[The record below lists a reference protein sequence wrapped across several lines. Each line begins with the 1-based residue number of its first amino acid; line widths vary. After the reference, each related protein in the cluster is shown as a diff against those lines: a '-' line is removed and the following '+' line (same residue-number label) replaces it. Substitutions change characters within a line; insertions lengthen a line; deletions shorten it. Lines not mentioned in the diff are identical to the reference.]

1 MKSVFEKHGI
11 HYLSPSTINL
21 WISQP
26 AMCLLKIAGFS
37 DGQAGAAAWRGTAA
51 DRAITKAAFE
61 PKTPNDELV
70 QQALDVFDGERQN
83 STNEQDETKVE
94 KERSNVSSFVTVGAE
109 FYRNL
114 NETPI
119 EDQGRV
125 KVKIGDVDVPFYG
138 YFDLLYK
145 DKVRDIKTV
154 GRAVNSL
161 TQAASRQASIY
172 ALGTGREPW
181 IDYVTPKEVMSYQVE
196 RPDYWLR
203 QVEIA
208 TKGLEQVLSFS
219 DDTIECCQLVYPD
232 LDHWMWGDG
241 MKAIAKDI
249 WNMENHD
256 EAK

>member
-1 MKSVFEKHGI
+1 MASVFEKHGL

-37 DGQAGAAAWRGTAA
+37 DGQVGAAAWRGTAA

-61 PKTPNDELV
+61 PEISNDELIT
-70 QQALDVFDGERQN
+70 QALNVFDDRHSE
-83 STNEQDETKVE
+83 STNEQDETKVT
-94 KERSNVSSFVTVGAE
+94 KERTAVASYVKVGAD
-109 FYRNL
+109 FYRSF
-114 NETPI
+114 NEPPI

-125 KVKIGDVDVPFYG
+125 KVHIGDFNVPFIG

-181 IDYVTPKEVMSYQVE
+181 IDYVTTKEVMSYQVE
-196 RPDYWLR
+196 QPDYWLR
-203 QVEIA
+203 QIEIA
-208 TKGLEQVLSFS
+208 TKGLEHVLSFS

-256 EAK
+256 ETK